1 MIASLMM
8 YARPELAG
16 AHARY
21 WALIRAALGDLG
33 IDSPMGLSNEAEEFL
48 VWKDPALVLSQTCGM
63 PYRLWLHDKVTL
75 IGTPDYGLEGCPPG
89 YYRSPIVVRQD
100 DTRAALADFA
110 QARFAY
116 NVSFSQSGFASIY
129 NTVTP
134 HGFWFQDKV
143 ESGGHQASARMV
155 AEGEADIAA
164 LDAVTWDLIQR
175 FDNFASDLRVLCWTA
190 PTPGLPYIA
199 AAGVDQPAIF
209 GAVSRAIER
218 LEAQDRTALGIKGFI
233 EIPKADY
240 LAVPNPPV
248 SAREG

>member
-8 YARPELAG
+8 YARPELTG
-16 AHARY
+16 AHERY
-21 WALIRAALGDLG
+21 WALVRMALAEVG
-33 IDSPMGLSNEAEEFL
+33 IESPKGLSNETEEFS

-100 DTRAALADFA
+100 DPRADLADFVL
-110 QARFAY
+110 ARFAY

-129 NTVTP
+129 STVTP
-134 HGFWFQDKV
+134 LGFWFQDRI

-155 AEGEADIAA
+155 AEGAADVAA

-175 FDNFASDLRVLCWTA
+175 FDDFASDLRVLCWTT

-209 GAVSRAIER
+209 GAVRRAIER
-218 LEAQDRTALGIKGFI
+218 LEEQDRAALGLRGLVA
-233 EIPKADY
+233 IPKADY
-240 LAVPNPPV
+240 LAVQNPPV
-248 SAREG
+248 SASEG